1 MSYLNK
7 FLIFLLLVFV
17 FHNANSQFTI
27 SGEYRPKVM
36 LMDGY
41 KQLRDSSKFPYGMVI
56 QRSRLNFDYTKE
68 NLTFAFSVQDVRV
81 WGQDSLSAN
90 NNSIGIF
97 EAYIKYGFCKQLA
110 IKFGR
115 QQLKYDDERIM
126 SVNNWRDQGA
136 THDIAILQ
144 FNKEEKSLK
153 ADIGLAMN
161 NPSSYQNYLTEYTV
175 SSYKYM
181 AYLWLNKK
189 FLNKKLE
196 TSFTWISDVNQ
207 TPSTINNYRTRFTFG
222 PYINYKND
230 NLSLTTSLYFQT
242 GKIANGKDVDALFYS
257 VKTSYKLH
265 KMLELGAGYD
275 HYSGTDFSDTTKAK
289 TKSTTFDKLYGSG
302 HTFLGFMDYFNGNAS
317 DVTKGAGINDFYVK
331 ANFILNEKHNI
342 EAIYHLFSLD
352 KQYFLVSKK
361 ASIKYDKALGSEI
374 DLIYNYKQSKALNF
388 SLGYSV
394 FLPTET
400 MEKLHGYNK
409 NESKF
414 AHFAYMMVTFKPTF
428 LTHNEK

>member
-1 MSYLNK
+1 MNYLSR
-7 FLIFLLLVFV
+7 FLAFLLLAFLYQ
-17 FHNANSQFTI
+17 NANSQFTI

-41 KQLRDSSKFPYGMVI
+41 KQLRDESKFPYGVVI

-68 NLTFAFSVQDVRV
+68 NITFIFSVQDIRV
-81 WGQDSLSAN
+81 WGQDALSAN
-90 NNSIGIF
+90 NNSVGIF
-97 EAYIKYGFCKQLA
+97 EAYLKYGFCKQLA

-115 QQLKYDDERIM
+115 QQIRYDDERIM
-126 SVNNWRDQGA
+126 SFINWRDQGA

-144 FNKEEKSLK
+144 FNKEEHLFK

-161 NPSSYQNYLTEYTV
+161 NHSTYQNYLTEYSV
-175 SSYKYM
+175 SGYKYM

-189 FLNKKLE
+189 FQNKKLE
-196 TSFTWISDVNQ
+196 TSIFGISDVNQ
-207 TPSTINNYRTRFTFG
+207 TPSTINNYRTRYTIG
-222 PYINYKND
+222 PYINYKNT

-257 VKTSYKLH
+257 IKTSYKLH
-265 KMLELGAGYD
+265 KMIELGAGYD
-275 HYSGTDFSDTTKAK
+275 YYSGTDFSDTTKAN
-289 TKSTTFDKLYGSG
+289 TKSTTFDKLFGTN
-302 HTFLGFMDYFNGNAS
+302 HTFLGFMDYFSGNAS

-331 ANFILNEKHNI
+331 ANFILSEKHNI
-342 EAIYHLFSLD
+342 EAIYHLFNLD

-374 DLIYNYKQSKALNF
+374 DLIYTYKQSKALNF
-388 SLGYSV
+388 SLGYS
-394 FLPTET
+394 FLLPSET
-400 MEKLHGYNK
+400 MENLQGYNK

-414 AHFAYMMVTFKPTF
+414 AHFAYMLVTFKPTF